1 MTLPL
6 KPLPTVERWD
16 CHQCGVCCRGSIVPL
31 SDEDLARLQ
40 SQAWDKHP
48 EMAGTQTIQRESW
61 LGSDYRLAH
70 RPDGSCV
77 FLLPDGLCRIHK
89 ELGFDAKPLIC
100 RMFPLQVV
108 PRDGVAIL
116 TIRRACPSAAADKG
130 RPVAEQLEF
139 AKKLARERGLTDQ
152 QVQPPPVKGGE
163 SRDWRA
169 TRKLLD
175 ALHRLL
181 VDERYPPVRRLVHAL
196 IFCRLL
202 ERAKTAPLDDGKL
215 AELLKV
221 LETSVA
227 DEVGDLFSDRKAP
240 SPAAVVIFRQIAA
253 EYVRLHPRYH
263 VQPSWTQRLK
273 LAWTAWKLVH
283 GRGELPRLHPKFPP
297 ATFEQLEQPLG
308 LLDASLY
315 QPFVRFIETTSESW
329 SYAVANR
336 SGWSVVESL
345 RQLAITYPVGLWI
358 LRWACAGREPSAG
371 REATLADVLD
381 IVTALDRGQG
391 YAPLAGTQQRH
402 RLRVLAGMDELTR
415 LVAWYGR

>member
-1 MTLPL
+1 M
-6 KPLPTVERWD
+6 
-16 CHQCGVCCRGSIVPL
+16 
-31 SDEDLARLQ
+31 
-40 SQAWDKHP
+40 
-48 EMAGTQTIQRESW
+48 
-61 LGSDYRLAH
+61 
-70 RPDGSCV
+70 

-89 ELGFDAKPLIC
+89 ELGFDAKPLVC

-152 QVQPPPVKGGE
+152 QVAAAADQERTNPATGGQRGNC
-163 SRDWRA
+163 SMFCIGCSWMSA
-169 TRKLLD
+169 I
-175 ALHRLL
+175 
-181 VDERYPPVRRLVHAL
+181 RRFAGWCTAL

-202 ERAKTAPLDDGKL
+202 ERAKTASLDDGKL

-221 LETSVA
+221 LESSVA
-227 DEVGDLFSDRKAP
+227 DEVGDLFSNRRPP
-240 SPAAVVIFRQIAA
+240 SPAAVVIFRQISA

-263 VQPSWTQRLK
+263 VQPSWTHRLK
-273 LAWTAWKLVH
+273 LAWTAWKLVR
-283 GRGELPRLHPKFPP
+283 GRGELPRLHPKFPV

-345 RQLAITYPVGLWI
+345 RQLAITYPVGLWL
-358 LRWACAGREPSAG
+358 LRWASAG

-391 YAPLAGTQQRH
+391 YAPLAGTQAAAALASARGH
-402 RLRVLAGMDELTR
+402 RRTDSAGG
-415 LVAWYGR
+415 LVWKVTLYGR

>member
-1 MTLPL
+1 MPLPL

-31 SDEDLARLQ
+31 SDDDLARLKAQ
-40 SQAWDKHP
+40 KWEEHP
-48 EMAGTQTIQRESW
+48 ELGGTPTIQRESW
-61 LGSDYRLAH
+61 LGREYRLAH

-89 ELGFDAKPLIC
+89 ELGFDAKPLVC

-139 AKKLARERGLTDQ
+139 AKQLARERGLADHDIE
-152 QVQPPPVKGGE
+152 PPPLKAGE
-163 SRDWRA
+163 YRSWKP
-169 TRKLLD
+169 TRKLLQS
-175 ALHRLL
+175 LHRLL
-181 VDERYPPVRRLVHAL
+181 VDERFPPVRRLVHAL
-196 IFCRLL
+196 IYCRLL
-202 ERAKTAPLDDGKL
+202 ERAKTSSLDDGNL
-215 AELLKV
+215 AELLQV
-221 LETSVA
+221 LESSVA
-227 DEVGDLFSDRKAP
+227 DEVGDLFSRRQPP

-263 VQPSWTQRLK
+263 VQPSWSQRIK

-283 GRGELPRLHPKFPP
+283 GRGEMPRLHPQFPV

-315 QPFVRFIETTSESW
+315 QPFVRFIETTAESW

-336 SGWSVVESL
+336 SGWSVVESV
-345 RQLAITYPVGLWI
+345 RQLAITYPVGLWL
-358 LRWACAGREPSAG
+358 LRWASAG

-391 YAPLAGTQQRH
+391 YAPLAGTQERH
-402 RLRVLAGMDELTR
+402 RLRVLTGLDDLAR